1 MFTALRSSTDC
12 LQHYDQ
18 VQIVYSI
25 TINYRLFTAL
35 WSSTKCLQHYDQL
48 QIVYSMKIKYKMF
61 KALRS
66 VKIPENYKTGT
77 FDVNMNYF
85 IDDRPKPRK

>member
-1 MFTALRSSTDC
+1 MFKALRSSTDC

-18 VQIVYSI
+18 LQIVYCI
-25 TINYRLFTAL
+25 TIKYKMFTAL
-35 WSSTKCLQHYDQL
+35 RSITDCLQHYDQL
-48 QIVYSMKIKYKMF
+48 QIVYSIKIRYKIF
-61 KALRS
+61 TALRS
-66 VKIPENYKTGT
+66 VKIPENYKNGT